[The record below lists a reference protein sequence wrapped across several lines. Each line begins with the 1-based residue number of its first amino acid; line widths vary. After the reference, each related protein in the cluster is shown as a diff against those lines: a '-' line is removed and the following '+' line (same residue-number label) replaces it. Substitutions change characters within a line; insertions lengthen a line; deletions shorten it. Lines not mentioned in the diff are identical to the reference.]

1 MNAKKC
7 SERISGGFHSY
18 QCPKSGKI
26 ERDGRWY
33 CGTHDPVRIKEK
45 QQERDDRKRS
55 ERFRA
60 HRSASE
66 QREKDEAEQKRRSDL
81 FPELLEHLEKLLG
94 MFESEIHNEYD
105 GTSALESRLAE
116 ADEARA
122 AITKARGAA

>member
-7 SERISGGFHSY
+7 SERISGRFHSY
-18 QCPKSGKI
+18 QCSKSGKI

-45 QQERDDRKRS
+45 REESTRKWS

-60 HRSASE
+60 QRSASE
-66 QREKDEAEQKRRSDL
+66 QREKDEAEQKRRADL
-81 FPELLEHLEKLLG
+81 FPELLEQLEKLLG

-116 ADEARA
+116 ADEARV

>member
-18 QCPKSGKI
+18 QCSKSGKI

-45 QQERDDRKRS
+45 REESARKWS

-60 HRSASE
+60 QRSASE
-66 QREKDEAEQKRRSDL
+66 QREKDEAEQKRRADL
-81 FPELLEHLEKLLG
+81 FPGLLEQLEKMLR
-94 MFESEIHNEYD
+94 MFEAEIHNGYD

-116 ADEARA
+116 ADESRA
-122 AITKARGAA
+122 AIAKARGIA

>member
-1 MNAKKC
+1 MSAIRC
-7 SERISGGFHSY
+7 SEMIYGRGYRH
-18 QCPKSGKI
+18 QCSKSGKI

-45 QQERDDRKRS
+45 QQERDRKWS

-60 HRSASE
+60 QRSASE
-66 QREKDEAEQKRRSDL
+66 QREKDEAEQKRRADL

>member
-7 SERISGGFHSY
+7 SERVFEGFHSH
-18 QCPKSGKI
+18 QCSKSGKI
-26 ERDGRWY
+26 ERDGKWY

-45 QQERDDRKRS
+45 REERDRKWS
-55 ERFRA
+55 EKFRA
-60 HRSASE
+60 QRSARE

-81 FPELLEHLEKLLG
+81 FPELLEALEKLLG

>member
-7 SERISGGFHSY
+7 SKRISGGFHSY
-18 QCPKSGKI
+18 QCSKSGKI

-45 QQERDDRKRS
+45 REESARKWR
-55 ERFRA
+55 EMFRA
-60 HRSASE
+60 QRSASE
-66 QREKDEAEQKRRSDL
+66 QREKDEAEQKRRADL
-81 FPELLEHLEKLLG
+81 FPELLEQLEKLLG

-105 GTSALESRLAE
+105 GTSALDSRLSE